1 MEILY
6 QTMELKS
13 FFWAYLRTM
22 DEVRRHPE

>member
-13 FFWAYLRTM
+13 FFWVCLRIM